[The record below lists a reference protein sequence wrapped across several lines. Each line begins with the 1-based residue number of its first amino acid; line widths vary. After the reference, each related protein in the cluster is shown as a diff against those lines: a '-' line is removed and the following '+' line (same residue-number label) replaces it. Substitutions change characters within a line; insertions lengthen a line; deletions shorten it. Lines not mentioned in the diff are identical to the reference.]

1 MFRTRRDTDEDQSR
15 YEFKESSRVFEARTS
30 ERFSRIDFALRVLD
44 LLRPNM
50 NVTLYE
56 SLTRIH
62 VRRGRDWSVG
72 PDATWALVAIP
83 RSADRHSIAFTLAEL
98 TGRADHAFV
107 VDLVARAHRLSLA
120 S

>member
-1 MFRTRRDTDEDQSR
+1 MFRARQESGEDESR
-15 YEFKESSRVFEARTS
+15 YEIKEARRVFEARTS
-30 ERFSRIDFALRVLD
+30 ERFSRIEFALRVLD

-56 SLTRIH
+56 SLSRIQ

-72 PDATWALVAIP
+72 AEASWALVAIP
-83 RSADRHSIAFTLAEL
+83 RTADRHSIAFALAEL
-98 TGRADHAFV
+98 TGRADQAFV
-107 VDLVARAHRLSLA
+107 VDLVARAHQLSLA